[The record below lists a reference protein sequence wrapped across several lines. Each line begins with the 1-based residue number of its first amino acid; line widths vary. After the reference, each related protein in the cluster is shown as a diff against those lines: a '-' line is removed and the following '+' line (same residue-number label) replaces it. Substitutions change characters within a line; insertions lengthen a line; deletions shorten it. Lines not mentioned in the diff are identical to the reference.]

1 MQKTAIRKD
10 SGVGRVFMVAGA
22 RNRHYLH
29 LYFVNIN
36 FQVATAHTSRDKGRA
51 YTSSDR

>member
-1 MQKTAIRKD
+1 
-10 SGVGRVFMVAGA
+10 MVAGA
-22 RNRHYLH
+22 RNRRYLH
-29 LYFVNIN
+29 LDFVNFH